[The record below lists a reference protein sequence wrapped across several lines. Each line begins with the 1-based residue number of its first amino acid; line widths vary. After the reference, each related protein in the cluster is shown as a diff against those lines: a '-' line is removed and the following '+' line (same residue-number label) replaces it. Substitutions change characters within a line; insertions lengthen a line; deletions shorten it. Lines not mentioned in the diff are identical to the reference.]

1 MRNRMHRLSPGES
14 QATELSRL
22 LRRSIASA
30 VGSGYVSSAL
40 TSLRRVGTDIVPGL
54 ALVVLGVLAAMAINT
69 AVSSISRLV
78 IAVIIGA
85 LFGNFGLAT
94 PLTRPGLKFA
104 GKRLMRVGVVLLGLR
119 LSISQIT
126 DLGPATLSVVVF
138 TVFATFFGTQALG
151 RWMGL
156 SNGLSLLVGTG
167 FGICGLSAIAAV
179 EDASGATD
187 DEVAT
192 AMGLVTLFGTLAIF
206 VVPYAGGLFGLT
218 DIELGTWVG
227 ASVHDTAQVVAA
239 ASTGSAVVLTTAIAV
254 KLTRILLLAPI
265 VAGVNIARSRSM
277 PTSDATA
284 KRPSPIPLFVAGF
297 IACVVIRTLDVLPAD
312 AIDAAKTIEGLML
325 TAAMVGLGAGVDIG
339 RIRQLGPRPLVLGV
353 ASWIGIATVSLAA
366 VLLTT

>member
-1 MRNRMHRLSPGES
+1 MSP
-14 QATELSRL
+14 
-22 LRRSIASA
+22 
-30 VGSGYVSSAL
+30 AL
-40 TSLRRVGTDIVPGL
+40 TTIRRAGREMVPGL
-54 ALVVLGVLAAMAINT
+54 ALVAVGVAGATAINA

-85 LFGNFGLAT
+85 LFGNFGLST
-94 PLTRPGLKFA
+94 VTTRPGLRFA
-104 GKRLMRVGVVLLGLR
+104 GKKLMRVGVVLLGLR

-126 DLGPATLSVVVF
+126 DLGPMTLSVIVF

-151 RWMGL
+151 RRMGL
-156 SNGLSLLVGTG
+156 SRGFCLLVGTG

-179 EDASGATD
+179 EDASGATE

-206 VVPYAGGLFGLT
+206 VVPFAGGVVGLT
-218 DIELGTWVG
+218 DVELGTWVG

-239 ASTGSAVVLTTAIAV
+239 ASTGSAIVLTTAIAV

-265 VAGVNIARSRSM
+265 VAGVNVARSRSLAK
-277 PTSDATA
+277 SDTATDT

-297 IACVVIRTLDVLPAD
+297 MACVAIRTLDVLSD
-312 AIDAAKTIEGLML
+312 GVLDTAKTIEGLML
-325 TAAMVGLGAGVDIG
+325 TAAMVGLGAGVDFG
-339 RIRQLGPRPLVLGV
+339 RIRQLGPRPLVLGL

-366 VLLTT
+366 VIVTT